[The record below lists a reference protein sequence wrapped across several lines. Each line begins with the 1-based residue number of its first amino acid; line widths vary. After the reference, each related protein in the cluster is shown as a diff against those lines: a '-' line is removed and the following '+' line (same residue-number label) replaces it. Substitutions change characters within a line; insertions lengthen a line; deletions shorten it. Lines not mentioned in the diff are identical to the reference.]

1 MVGNWKVGNP
11 WKVIL
16 YDGNGEI
23 SGRIVN
29 GEMMKQGKEK
39 NGVLYFGRRNGEIGY
54 YKEKW
59 EGLVSKENED
69 MYLYEGEIRNGVPN
83 GPGTTTYHE
92 GTKYVGEWKNGMRN
106 GQGIETQPTGYI
118 YVGEWKNGKRDGQGT
133 ITYSDG
139 DKFVGEFKDGELWNG
154 TGYDKNGNIQLKFVN
169 GESIEQ

>member
-1 MVGNWKVGNP
+1 
-11 WKVIL
+11 
-16 YDGNGEI
+16 
-23 SGRIVN
+23 
-29 GEMMKQGKEK
+29 
-39 NGVLYFGRRNGEIGY
+39 
-54 YKEKW
+54 
-59 EGLVSKENED
+59 
-69 MYLYEGEIRNGVPN
+69 
-83 GPGTTTYHE
+83 
-92 GTKYVGEWKNGMRN
+92 MRN